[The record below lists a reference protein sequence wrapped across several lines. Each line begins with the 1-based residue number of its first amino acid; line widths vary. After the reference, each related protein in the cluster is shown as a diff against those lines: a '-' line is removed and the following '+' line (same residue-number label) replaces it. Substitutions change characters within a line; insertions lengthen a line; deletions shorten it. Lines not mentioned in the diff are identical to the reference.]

1 MIEMGGDVKV
11 GDLVKFTGVGRI
23 VVGVV
28 TGFDDNEVDPVVL
41 DFKTKVQRPVW
52 AWMVEVINESR

>member
-1 MIEMGGDVKV
+1 MKV